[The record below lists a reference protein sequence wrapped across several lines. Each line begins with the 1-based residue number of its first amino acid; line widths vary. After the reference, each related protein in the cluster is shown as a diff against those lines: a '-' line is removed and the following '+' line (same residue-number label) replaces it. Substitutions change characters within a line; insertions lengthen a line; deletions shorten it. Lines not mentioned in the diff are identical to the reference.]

1 MKVFKEMEF
10 LTTSIWKTL
19 HKFRV
24 EDIIC
29 LMFLYLCAI
38 TWNSTSV
45 SFQILHV
52 HLHVHDHVLKGTGQF
67 QAVKIESWLVCMIE
81 SYLEVVFVLLLMDMD
96 VVPYEHHISSCKC
109 IRNTARCIGSVNW
122 VLSKTR

>member
-1 MKVFKEMEF
+1 MDF

-29 LMFLYLCAI
+29 LIFFTCVPLLEFYLC
-38 TWNSTSV
+38 NF
-45 SFQILHV
+45 FQILHV
-52 HLHVHDHVLKGTGQF
+52 HLHVHDYVLKGTGQF

-109 IRNTARCIGSVNW
+109 IRNTARCIGSANW
-122 VLSKTR
+122 VLSMTR